1 VPRSARFWTEFKK
14 GWPIA
19 DQQNRWIQAQLAT
32 GKYASDS
39 ELVRE
44 LIGERQVREQETAYE
59 IAAIR
64 AALIEGEKSGFAG
77 RSVEEIWDEA
87 RRRRRAARG

>member
-1 VPRSARFWTEFKK
+1 MVKK
-14 GWPIA
+14 SITIT
-19 DQQNRWIQAQLAT
+19 DQQEAWIQAQLAT

-64 AALIEGEKSGFAG
+64 AALIEGEKSGFTG

-87 RRRRRAARG
+87 RRRRRAAHG